1 MKGNQDDFFVTLD
14 DILNDTSVEMCLSSK
29 PANPKKMGMTLQV
42 GADVTLRTT

>member
-14 DILNDTSVEMCLSSK
+14 ILNDTSVEMRLSSK